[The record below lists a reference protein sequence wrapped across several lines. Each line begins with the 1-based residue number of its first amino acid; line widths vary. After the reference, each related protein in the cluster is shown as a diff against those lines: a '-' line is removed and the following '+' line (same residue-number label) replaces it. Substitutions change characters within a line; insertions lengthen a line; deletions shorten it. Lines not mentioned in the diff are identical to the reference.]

1 MIDHPNPLVRLAAA
15 LIITTPGPALLWAMI
30 RHTEKRNNQ

>member
-30 RHTEKRNNQ
+30 RHTEKGRK